1 MRPFQNIID
10 TDKCDVLSSSGAS
23 MNYYDNVLSLIGHTP
38 LIKLSRLNKGLKP
51 LILAKMDNLI
61 PGFSVKDRIGISMI
75 EAAEREGKL
84 KPGGTIVEATSGNT
98 GIGLAIAASVKGYK
112 CIFVM
117 TDKASVEKSRY
128 LKALGADVIIT
139 PVSAKPGTPDHYVST
154 ARRIAAE
161 TPNSFY
167 PDQYSHPANPEAHY
181 RTTGPELWEQTEGKI
196 THFVSGIGTGGTIS
210 GTGRFLKEKNPN
222 IKVIGAD
229 PFGSIYKTYKDTGK
243 IPETTPYLVEGIG
256 QEVLPLNAHMQYVDE
271 VLNVSDHDSFETAR
285 QLGRVEGIFCGGST
299 GTNCAAALRVARDL
313 NENAIVVFIVCDTG
327 EHYLS
332 KFHSDEW
339 MKEKRLLEPQKTTAG
354 LISETKGK
362 HAPRALIAMA
372 PSDSVAAALA
382 KMNEMGLSQI
392 PVVEDGKSVGA
403 LRDNHL
409 LSKVFADRD
418 LLEAPVSKL
427 MDKSFPVVDVD
438 DDFNSVSRKLRTSP
452 AVLIEEYGRITG
464 IITRHDVLHTT
475 GEGD

>member
-1 MRPFQNIID
+1 MSPHRSTIKTELPRIEVAMEYHQS
-10 TDKCDVLSSSGAS
+10 VL
-23 MNYYDNVLSLIGHTP
+23 DLIGNTP
-38 LIKLSRLNKGLKP
+38 LIKLNRLNRGLKP
-51 LILAKMDNLI
+51 LILAKMENLN

-75 EAAEREGKL
+75 NAAEHEGKL

-117 TDKASVEKSRY
+117 TDKASAEKSRY
-128 LKALGADVIIT
+128 LKALGADVVIT

-181 RTTGPELWEQTEGKI
+181 RTTGPELWQQTEGKI

-210 GTGRFLKEKNPN
+210 GAGRFLKEKDPN

-229 PFGSIYKTYKDTGK
+229 PVGSIYKTYKETGK
-243 IPETTPYLVEGIG
+243 VPETTPYLVEGIG
-256 QEVLPLNAHMQYVDE
+256 QEVLPANAHMQYVDE
-271 VLNVSDHDSFETAR
+271 VINISDRDSFETAR
-285 QLGRVEGIFCGGST
+285 LLSRVEGIFCGGST
-299 GTNCAAALRVARDL
+299 GTNCAAALRVARELD
-313 NENAIVVFIVCDTG
+313 EHAVVVFVVCDTG

-339 MKEKRLLEPQKTTAG
+339 MKEKRLLEPQKITAG
-354 LISETKGK
+354 LIGETKSK
-362 HAPRALIAMA
+362 TAPHDLITVA
-372 PSDSVAAALA
+372 PGDLVAAALA
-382 KMNEMGLSQI
+382 KMNEMGLTQI
-392 PVVEDGKSVGA
+392 PVLEDGKPVGS
-403 LRDNHL
+403 LRENHL
-409 LSKVFADRD
+409 LSKVFNDRD
-418 LLEAPVSKL
+418 LLEVPVSNV
-427 MDKSFPVVDVD
+427 MDKSFPTVDVD
-438 DDFNSVSRKLRTSP
+438 DDVNVVSRKLRSSP

-464 IITRHDVLHTT
+464 IITRHDLLDMSDN
-475 GEGD
+475 GN

>member
-1 MRPFQNIID
+1 MSVLEFA
-10 TDKCDVLSSSGAS
+10 LSSITFD
-23 MNYYDNVLSLIGHTP
+23 MNYYDSVLGLIGHTP
-38 LIKLSRLNKGLKP
+38 LIKLERLSKGLKP
-51 LILAKMDNLI
+51 LILAKMENLN
-61 PGFSVKDRIGISMI
+61 PGFSVKDRIGVSMI
-75 EAAEREGKL
+75 EAAEREGIL

-98 GIGLAIAASVKGYK
+98 GIGLAIAAAVKGYK

-128 LKALGADVIIT
+128 LKALGADVVIT

-154 ARRIAAE
+154 ARRIASE

-210 GTGRFLKEKNPN
+210 GTGRFLKEKDPN

-229 PFGSIYKTYKDTGK
+229 PVGSIYKTYKDTGK

-256 QEVLPLNAHMQYVDE
+256 QEVLPANAHMQYIDE
-271 VLNVSDHDSFETAR
+271 VMNITDRESFETAR
-285 QLGRVEGIFCGGST
+285 QLSRIEGIFCGGST

-313 NENAIVVFIVCDTG
+313 DESAVIVFVVCDTG

-339 MKEKRLLEPQKTTAG
+339 MKEKQLLEPQKITAR

-362 HAPRALIAMA
+362 QAPAELVTMA
-372 PSDSVAAALA
+372 PGDLVAAALA
-382 KMNEMGLSQI
+382 KMNELGLTQI
-392 PVVEDGKSVGA
+392 PVVEDGKSVGS
-403 LRDNHL
+403 LRENHL
-409 LSKVFADRD
+409 LTKVLNDRD
-418 LLEAPVSKL
+418 LLEAPVSKV
-427 MDKSFPVVDVD
+427 MDKSFPTVDVD
-438 DDFNSVSRKLRTSP
+438 ADINVVTRKLRTHP

-464 IITRHDVLHTT
+464 IITRHDILDTT
-475 GEGD
+475 RNDGR

>member
-1 MRPFQNIID
+1 MD
-10 TDKCDVLSSSGAS
+10 
-23 MNYYDNVLSLIGHTP
+23 YYENVLGLVGHTP
-38 LIKLSRLNKGLKP
+38 LVKLNRLNKGLKP
-51 LILAKMDNLI
+51 LILAKMENLN

-75 EAAEREGKL
+75 DAAERAGAL

-98 GIGLAIAASVKGYK
+98 GIGLAIAASVRGYK

-128 LKALGADVIIT
+128 LKALGADVVIT

-210 GTGRFLKEKNPN
+210 GTGRFLKEKNPD
-222 IKVIGAD
+222 IRIIGAD
-229 PFGSIYKTYKDTGK
+229 PFGSIYKTYKETGK
-243 IPETTPYLVEGIG
+243 IAETTPYLVEGIG
-256 QEVLPLNAHMQYVDE
+256 QEVLPANAHMQYVDE
-271 VLNVSDHDSFETAR
+271 VLNVTDHDSFETAR

-299 GTNCAAALRVARDL
+299 GTNCAAALRVAHDL
-313 NENAIVVFIVCDTG
+313 DETAIVVFIVCDTG

-339 MKEKRLLEPQKTTAG
+339 MKEKRLLEPQKITAG
-354 LISETKGK
+354 LICETKGARSPK
-362 HAPRALIAMA
+362 DLVTVAPTE
-372 PSDSVAAALA
+372 SVAAALA
-382 KMNEMGLSQI
+382 KMNEMGLTQI
-392 PVVEDGKSVGA
+392 PVLEDGKSVGS
-403 LRDNHL
+403 LREAHL
-409 LSKVFADRD
+409 LSKAFNQRD
-418 LLEAPVSKL
+418 LLEAPVSEV
-427 MDKSFPVVDVD
+427 MDKSFPIVDVD
-438 DDFNSVSRKLRTSP
+438 DDVNQVTRKLRTNP

-464 IITRHDVLHTT
+464 IITRHDMLDTAA
-475 GEGD
+475 

>member
-1 MRPFQNIID
+1 MS
-10 TDKCDVLSSSGAS
+10 VLSWLVDRYSSHKNAD
-23 MNYYDNVLSLIGHTP
+23 MNYYENVLGLIGHTP
-38 LIKLSRLNKGLKP
+38 LVKLNRLNRGLKP
-51 LILAKMDNLI
+51 LILAKMENLN

-75 EAAEREGKL
+75 DAAERAGIL
-84 KPGGTIVEATSGNT
+84 KRGGTIVEATSGNT
-98 GIGLAIAASVKGYK
+98 GIGLAIAASVRGYK

-128 LKALGADVIIT
+128 LKALGADVVIT

-210 GTGRFLKEKNPN
+210 GTGRFLKEKNSE

-256 QEVLPLNAHMQYVDE
+256 QEVLPANAHMQYVDE

-313 NENAIVVFIVCDTG
+313 DENAIVVFIVCDTG

-339 MKEKRLLEPQKTTAG
+339 MKEKRLLEPQKITAG
-354 LISETKGK
+354 LICETKGAHSPK
-362 HAPRALIAMA
+362 DLVVVAPTER
-372 PSDSVAAALA
+372 VAAALA
-382 KMNEMGLSQI
+382 KMNEMGLTQI
-392 PVVEDGKSVGA
+392 PVLEDGRSVGS
-403 LRDNHL
+403 LRENHL
-409 LSKVFADRD
+409 LSKVLNDRD
-418 LLEAPVSKL
+418 LLEAPVSKV
-427 MDKSFPVVDVD
+427 MDKGFPIVGVD
-438 DDFNSVSRKLRTSP
+438 DDVNQVTRKLRIHP

-464 IITRHDVLHTT
+464 IITRHDMLDTAD
-475 GEGD
+475 GDGN

>member
-1 MRPFQNIID
+1 MSLLEFALAGITFD
-10 TDKCDVLSSSGAS
+10 
-23 MNYYDNVLSLIGHTP
+23 MNYYDSVLGLIGRTP
-38 LIKLSRLNKGLKP
+38 LIKLERLSKGLKP
-51 LILAKMDNLI
+51 LILAKMENLN
-61 PGFSVKDRIGISMI
+61 PGFSVKDRIGVSMI
-75 EAAEREGKL
+75 EAAEREGIL

-98 GIGLAIAASVKGYK
+98 GIGLAIAAAVKGYK

-128 LKALGADVIIT
+128 LKALGADVVIT

-154 ARRIAAE
+154 ARRIASE

-210 GTGRFLKEKNPN
+210 GTGRFLKEKDQA

-229 PFGSIYKTYKDTGK
+229 PVGSIYKTYKETGQ

-256 QEVLPLNAHMQYVDE
+256 QEVLPANAQLQYVDE
-271 VLNVSDHDSFETAR
+271 VMNITDRESFETAR
-285 QLGRVEGIFCGGST
+285 QLSRIEGIFCGGST

-313 NENAIVVFIVCDTG
+313 DETAVIVFIVCDTG

-339 MKEKRLLEPQKTTAG
+339 MKEKRLLEPQKITAR

-362 HAPRALIAMA
+362 QAPAELVTMA
-372 PSDSVAAALA
+372 PGDLVAAALA
-382 KMNEMGLSQI
+382 KMNELGLTQI
-392 PVVEDGKSVGA
+392 PVVDDGKSVGS
-403 LRDNHL
+403 LRENHL
-409 LSKVFADRD
+409 LTKVLNDRD
-418 LLEAPVSKL
+418 LLEAPVSKV
-427 MDKSFPVVDVD
+427 MDKSFPTVDVD
-438 DDFNSVSRKLRTSP
+438 ADINVVTRKLRTHP

-464 IITRHDVLHTT
+464 IITRHDILDTT
-475 GEGD
+475 RNNGR